1 MPEISMN
8 HDVLGDQQDATPNF
22 GRPTPQTWQGSGR
35 LLRDDGGVRLFA
47 RKVALECAAAGD
59 NTRVNRP
66 IRVID
71 RPIRKKIPAF
81 AGSKAP
87 IDSHEVAKAGCRSA
101 RTARQ
106 DIANGAL
113 FLASDASSYMTG
125 AGLVIDGGMTGGSR
139 PRWS

>member
-66 IRVID
+66 IR
-71 RPIRKKIPAF
+71 
-81 AGSKAP
+81 G
-87 IDSHEVAKAGCRSA
+87 H
-101 RTARQ
+101 RQ
-106 DIANGAL
+106 ANSEENTSVRREQGA
-113 FLASDASSYMTG
+113 D
-125 AGLVIDGGMTGGSR
+125 
-139 PRWS
+139 